1 MAQSQPWQEIPTTL
15 SVEEF
20 GQFVWPHLSK
30 GRRSPARKLSAHAMF
45 NYILKALYLG
55 CQR

>member
-30 GRRSPARKLSAHAMF
+30 GRRGPGRKLSAHAMF